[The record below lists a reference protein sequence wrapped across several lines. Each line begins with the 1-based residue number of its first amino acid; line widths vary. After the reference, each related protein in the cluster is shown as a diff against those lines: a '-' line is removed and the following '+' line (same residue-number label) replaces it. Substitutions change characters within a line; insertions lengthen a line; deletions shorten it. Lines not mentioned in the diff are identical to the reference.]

1 MSYMCVT
8 IINEKK
14 GRELKES
21 KGCAWV
27 GLDGGKGIGGRDT
40 IILSSQK
47 GKKKWELGEEQ
58 TAEGPLE
65 IKAETKAAEL
75 MKTHLQV
82 MRIMYG
88 EPATQSSDES
98 CSG

>member
-1 MSYMCVT
+1 M
-8 IINEKK
+8 
-14 GRELKES
+14 
-21 KGCAWV
+21 
-27 GLDGGKGIGGRDT
+27 GLDGGKGLGGSDT

-47 GKKKWELGEEQ
+47 GKKKWKWGEEQ

-65 IKAETKAAEL
+65 IKAETKAAKL

-88 EPATQSSDES
+88 EPATQSSVES